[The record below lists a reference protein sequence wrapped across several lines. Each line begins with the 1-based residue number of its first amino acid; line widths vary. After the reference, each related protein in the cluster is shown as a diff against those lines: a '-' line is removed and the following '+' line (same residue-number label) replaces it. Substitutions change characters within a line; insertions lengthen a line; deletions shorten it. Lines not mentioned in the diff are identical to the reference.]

1 MHHHHTNRFD
11 RDTWLNR
18 GEEFL
23 TTVSALARDFPS
35 RRCDMLDEI
44 AALSGPLKERLD
56 AASGIVCAR
65 LP

>member
-1 MHHHHTNRFD
+1 
-11 RDTWLNR
+11 
-18 GEEFL
+18 L

-35 RRCDMLDEI
+35 RRSDVLDEI
-44 AALSGPLKERLD
+44 AELSGPLKERLD